1 MAVPKELREHPA
13 PTTVVVV
20 ILPMIM
26 GVLPVIVG
34 MIVRV
39 IMVVMR
45 LLCCHRK
52 ILAQI
57 MLSSAIAP

>member
-1 MAVPKELREHPA
+1 
-13 PTTVVVV
+13 
-20 ILPMIM
+20 MIM

-52 ILAQI
+52 ILPQETPS
-57 MLSSAIAP
+57 LAIAP

>member
-1 MAVPKELREHPA
+1 
-13 PTTVVVV
+13 VVVV
-20 ILPMIM
+20 MLSMIM

-52 ILAQI
+52 ILPQE
-57 MLSSAIAP
+57 MPNSAIAP

>member
-1 MAVPKELREHPA
+1 
-13 PTTVVVV
+13 
-20 ILPMIM
+20 MIM

-45 LLCCHRK
+45 LLCRHRK
-52 ILAQI
+52 SLPQK
-57 MLSSAIAP
+57 MFSLVIAP